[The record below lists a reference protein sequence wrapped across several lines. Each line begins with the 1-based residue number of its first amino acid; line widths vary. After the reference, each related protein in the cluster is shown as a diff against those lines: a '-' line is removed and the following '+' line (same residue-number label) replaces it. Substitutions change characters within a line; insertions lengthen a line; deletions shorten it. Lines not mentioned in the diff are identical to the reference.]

1 MIRRIMCATL
11 VAGALLGTSTQSAH
25 ATDGHFLHGVGAIN
39 SAMGGA
45 GVAAPASLLGTFYL
59 NPAGLMAFDGTR
71 IEFSFEMF
79 KADRTVSS
87 SVPGPGGG
95 TFAGSTTSVS
105 EFVPIPALGF
115 SYRINDKWAVG
126 LGGLGI
132 GGFGVNYA
140 QDSSNPILAPRPAGF
155 GQVFSNYTLLKFTP
169 AVAFA
174 PSDKIWLGGA
184 LNVDWATLEVDPF
197 PAAPPAATSPA
208 DPFYSR
214 ATATDGSFG
223 FGFQLGL
230 MWNVSEKVSLGA
242 SYASE
247 QWFDDFEFN
256 AMWENPSIPP
266 NDPNMGFGT
275 NREMTFGLNVPA
287 VLSGGVGW
295 KITPALLLAAD
306 ATYRFYENTKGF
318 KLDDPDQ
325 PFDQFGAVQGF
336 GWTNIWS
343 FSGGL
348 QWETNDWL
356 TLRGGYNWTENPV
369 PDQLSFINVPAPAI
383 MQSHLTLGVGFRLTR
398 DIALDLGYYRAFTN
412 SGTGQIYGP
421 AGPIPGTSVTN
432 EMTEDSF
439 LLGFS
444 FTPKS

>member
-1 MIRRIMCATL
+1 MIRRMLCATL
-11 VAGALLGTSTQSAH
+11 VAGALLATNSQSAH

-45 GVAAPASLLGTFYL
+45 GVAAPVSLLGTFYL

-79 KADRTVSS
+79 KPTRTVSS
-87 SVPGPGGG
+87 SVPTPGGG
-95 TFAGSTTSVS
+95 TFGGSTTSAS
-105 EFVPIPALGF
+105 EFTPIPALGF
-115 SYRINDKWAVG
+115 SYRINEKWAVG

-132 GGFGVNYA
+132 GGFGVNYPQNSA
-140 QDSSNPILAPRPAGF
+140 NPIQAPRPQGF

-174 PSDKIWLGGA
+174 PSDKIWLGGS

-197 PAAPPAATSPA
+197 PAAAPAATSPA

-223 FGFQLGL
+223 WGFQLGL
-230 MWNVSEKVSLGA
+230 MWNVNEKVSLGA
-242 SYASE
+242 AYASE
-247 QWFDDFEFN
+247 QRFSDFKFN

-266 NDPNMGFGT
+266 DQDMGFGT

-295 KITPALLLAAD
+295 QITPALLFAAD
-306 ATYRFYENTKGF
+306 GHYRFYESTKGF
-318 KLDDPDQ
+318 KLDDPNQ

-336 GWTNIWS
+336 GWNNIWS
-343 FSGGL
+343 ISGGL

-383 MQSHLTLGVGFRLTR
+383 VQSHLTLGVGFWVTPE
-398 DIALDLGYYRAFTN
+398 ISIDLGYYRAFSN

-432 EMTEDSF
+432 ELSEDSF

-444 FTPKS
+444 FIPKN